1 MSQAYGFT
9 VPYEDF
15 LPEVMQFVPNV
26 ADLIAVNSIRNAC
39 IEFCEKTRFLQIDIP
54 YIPLVAGK
62 ASYPIVT
69 PDGTKFVLPE
79 VTYYND
85 VLLIPRSSDEL
96 ASIYRMAD
104 WRKVQGNPA
113 YVTRLI
119 MPEILLTPYPV
130 AVLGTDFLR
139 CRVSIAPTR
148 NSTEIDSEIY
158 EQFLEVI
165 SFGARARLYGTP
177 QQSYY
182 DKGAADQYA
191 KMFKYGISEARR
203 QVTRGLSRDSVR
215 AEFQRFV

>member
-9 VPYEDF
+9 VPYENF

-26 ADLIAVNSIRNAC
+26 ADIIAVNAIRNAC
-39 IEFCEKTRFLQIDIP
+39 IEFCEKTRYLQLDIP
-54 YIPLVAGK
+54 YISLVAGK

-79 VTYYND
+79 VTYFND
-85 VLLIPRSSDEL
+85 VLLIPKSSDEL

-119 MPEILLTPYPV
+119 APEILLTPYPV
-130 AVLGTDFLR
+130 AVTSTDFLR

-148 NSTEIDSEIY
+148 DSTEIDSEIY

-182 DKGAADQYA
+182 DKTAAEQYA
-191 KMFKYGISEARR
+191 RMFKNGIGEARQR
-203 QVTRGLSRDSVR
+203 VVKGLSRDSVR
-215 AEFQRFV
+215 AEFQRWV

>member
-9 VPYEDF
+9 VPYDNF

-26 ADLIAVNSIRNAC
+26 ADLIAVNAIRNAC

-54 YIPLVAGK
+54 YIPLVANQ

-69 PDGTKFVLPE
+69 PADTKFVLPE

-85 VLLIPRSSDEL
+85 VLVIPKSSDEL

-104 WRKVQGNPA
+104 WRQVQGNPA

-119 MPEILLTPYPV
+119 MPEIIVTPYPV
-130 AVLGTDFLR
+130 TVTGTDYLR

-148 NSTEIDSEIY
+148 DSTEIDSEVY
-158 EQFLEVI
+158 EQFLEII

-182 DKGAADQYA
+182 DKTAAEQYA
-191 KMFKYGISEARR
+191 RMFKNGITE
-203 QVTRGLSRDSVR
+203 TRTKITKGLSRDSVR